1 MASPEAALITGVFGS
16 GKSTVLAE
24 AADLL
29 EVGGLPFAAIDVDW
43 LGWAL
48 TAADASTA
56 RAAGA
61 SRPDAS
67 SDRAGRDPAPAPHP
81 ASGRVAASHPAFG
94 DVAASHHAFGAVA
107 APHPAFGDLALE
119 NLSLVVANDR
129 RHGIER
135 FLLAHA
141 VWTPDELDALRAA
154 LSMPLRVIGLAVPLP
169 VVQARLAGDPT
180 RARQD
185 DLARTEAFVRSGHE
199 AVRVD
204 LTLDADRPVTV
215 IAREL
220 VDWLGWLA

>member
-29 EVGGLPFAAIDVDW
+29 EVGGLPFAAVDVDW

-67 SDRAGRDPAPAPHP
+67 SGGQGRDPAPAPHP
-81 ASGRVAASHPAFG
+81 ASGR
-94 DVAASHHAFGAVA
+94 VAASHHAFGAVA

>member
-1 MASPEAALITGVFGS
+1 MAHPEAALITGVFGS

-43 LGWAL
+43 LGWAV
-48 TAADASTA
+48 TAADAAGISTA
-56 RAAGA
+56 SGVA
-61 SRPDAS
+61 S
-67 SDRAGRDPAPAPHP
+67 GRDPAPP
-81 ASGRVAASHPAFG
+81 
-94 DVAASHHAFGAVA
+94 
-107 APHPAFGDLALE
+107 PHPAFGDLALE
-119 NLSLVVANDR
+119 NLALVVANDQ

-141 VWTPDELDALRAA
+141 VWTPDELTALRAT
-154 LSMPLRVIGLAVPLP
+154 LPMPLRVVGLTVPLP

-185 DLARTEAFVRSGHE
+185 DLARTEAFMASGAT
-199 AVRVD
+199 AVHVD
-204 LTLDADRPVTV
+204 LSLDADRPVAA

-220 VDWLGWLA
+220 VDWLGWLD

>member
-61 SRPDAS
+61 AGASRPDAS
-67 SDRAGRDPAPAPHP
+67 SGGPGRDPAPAPHP

-94 DVAASHHAFGAVA
+94 AVAAS
-107 APHPAFGDLALE
+107 HPAFGDLALE

>member
-1 MASPEAALITGVFGS
+1 MARSEAALITGVFGS

-43 LGWAL
+43 LGWAV
-48 TAADASTA
+48 TAADATGTG
-56 RAAGA
+56 AAT
-61 SRPDAS
+61 P
-67 SDRAGRDPAPAPHP
+67 P
-81 ASGRVAASHPAFG
+81 V
-94 DVAASHHAFGAVA
+94 
-107 APHPAFGDLALE
+107 PHPAFGDLALE
-119 NLSLVVANDR
+119 NLGLVVANDQ

-141 VWTPDELDALRAA
+141 VWTPDELAALRAA
-154 LSMPLRVIGLAVPLP
+154 LPMPLRVVGLTVPLP

-185 DLARTEAFVRSGHE
+185 DLARTEDFVNGGGKP
-199 AVRVD
+199 VPVD
-204 LTLDADRPVTV
+204 LALDAHRPVAA

-220 VDWLGWLA
+220 VDWLGWLH